1 MANSHEQFT
10 PAKYSLHIQ
19 YLFFS
24 VDVEKVEGGKF
35 RWRGIILPAWE
46 GYFFLVVHWGL
57 FIFVFKGNG
66 SEINLI
72 FLLKR
77 FLN

>member
-1 MANSHEQFT
+1 MANSHEQFK
-10 PAKYSLHIQ
+10 PAKYSLHT
-19 YLFFS
+19 FGFS